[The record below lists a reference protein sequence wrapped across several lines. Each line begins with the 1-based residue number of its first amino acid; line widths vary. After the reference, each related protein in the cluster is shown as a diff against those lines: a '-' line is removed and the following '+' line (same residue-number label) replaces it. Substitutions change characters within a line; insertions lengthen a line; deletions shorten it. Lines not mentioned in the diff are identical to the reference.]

1 MGQVDRVREKEIQVN
16 PRVCACEGGGAARG
30 GCEAGGQREFRRA
43 GCAKLSAE
51 HGGVVRLLCIHDINS
66 NKQYIFTRYMHHMV
80 CPMYCVC
87 YVLCMVWSVL
97 CIVSVM
103 YCVWFGLFYVF
114 VCDVFCM
121 VWSVLCI
128 VSLSQNTTEK
138 NDLRSAL
145 RRTEEQLDKMHSQ
158 VGRPLHP
165 PLSPANALETH

>member
-87 YVLCMVWSVL
+87 DVL
-97 CIVSVM
+97 
-103 YCVWFGLFYVF
+103 
-114 VCDVFCM
+114 CM

-165 PLSPANALETH
+165 PLSPANALETQ

>member
-16 PRVCACEGGGAARG
+16 PRVCVCEGGGAARG

-87 YVLCMVWSVL
+87 DVLCMVWSVL

-103 YCVWFGLFYVF
+103 YCVWVGLFYV
-114 VCDVFCM
+114 
-121 VWSVLCI
+121 LC
-128 VSLSQNTTEK
+128 LS
-138 NDLRSAL
+138 
-145 RRTEEQLDKMHSQ
+145 RRTRRRRTTCDRLCGAPRSSSTRCTRRW
-158 VGRPLHP
+158 VAPST
-165 PLSPANALETH
+165 PLSPPQTR